1 MEGEGREEAGSIK
14 VFHRKFLCATVP
26 MSFAGETVCT
36 VFQII
41 FGREKLWG
49 DRGSMRA
56 LVSRFPPEIF
66 CFTVPKN
73 FVAEFLSV
81 SLSPIL
87 KKVGI
92 GEGGRDSQV
101 SVAIFLSHIT

>member
-1 MEGEGREEAGSIK
+1 
-14 VFHRKFLCATVP
+14 
-26 MSFAGETVCT
+26 MSFAVEPVCT
-36 VFQII
+36 AFQI
-41 FGREKLWG
+41 FSGREKIGG

-66 CFTVPKN
+66 CFTVPIN
-73 FVAEFLSV
+73 FVAESLSV

-92 GEGGRDSQV
+92 GEDGRDSQF